1 MTGCALC
8 GWELG
13 VCVCGSSAREWQ
25 GAACPT
31 TPNREMMIGCV
42 IMASGEGDIVALHRD
57 IVDDGQVD
65 EAAWV
70 AAWEAGAPV
79 GFCHVDNGLLLV
91 LPGRSRSGRLT
102 AWEWIGDVR
111 HFVARCVRC
120 HREVSAPN
128 GRVLQRARQDA

>member
-1 MTGCALC
+1 MSDIRGMISRNVIGTL
-8 GWELG
+8 LG
-13 VCVCGSSAREWQ
+13 GGVVS
-25 GAACPT
+25 
-31 TPNREMMIGCV
+31 M
-42 IMASGEGDIVALHRD
+42 ALHRD
-57 IVDDGQVD
+57 VVTDGLID
-65 EAAWV
+65 ELAWV
-70 AAWEAGAPV
+70 TAYEAGAPV

-111 HFVARCVRC
+111 HFGARCVRC

>member
-1 MTGCALC
+1 M
-8 GWELG
+8 
-13 VCVCGSSAREWQ
+13 AR
-25 GAACPT
+25 
-31 TPNREMMIGCV
+31 
-42 IMASGEGDIVALHRD
+42 GEGDIVALHRD

-70 AAWEAGAPV
+70 TAWEAGAPV
-79 GFCHVDNGLLLV
+79 GFCHVDNGPLLV

-102 AWEWIGDVR
+102 AWEWIGSVR
-111 HFVARCVRC
+111 HFVARCAYC